1 MEFWSGFMGLKQNEK
16 TFNLKLEIGRAV
28 NLLPDEDEPAQTEN
42 LNSDNAKIV
51 SFSKMRR

>member
-16 TFNLKLEIGRAV
+16 TFNLKPEIGWAV